1 MDIHEKLLSGLNDE
15 QCSAVTAPSDT
26 HHLILAG
33 AGCGKTMVLTRRI
46 VYLAVRGIPL
56 HTVLA
61 LTFTRKA
68 ADEMAER
75 VAKLTRESGCS
86 GAAPTITTFHAFA
99 LQVLSASLEGTVN
112 FQRIG
117 FTGTPRCCDEDMRLR
132 ILTRCSTPEERR
144 LLGCDVV
151 GLDALLERY
160 HLAPDDGDG
169 IAGGNGALLR
179 SIAAKVQQCKRQE
192 GVWDFSD
199 LVEGVVTLF
208 ERDSR
213 LAAHIREQYRAV
225 LVDEFQDTNP
235 LQVRLLDLLLADG
248 KRLFAVGD
256 DDQAI
261 YGFRGADIRPTL
273 EFGTH
278 FPGARILKLQTNYRS
293 QPALL
298 KKANRIF
305 RHKDPAYRKVLVSGR
320 YPWRSGIP
328 PTIHRFKD
336 QQQAANW
343 ILQTALECSGVLHL
357 PVGSMAVLLRTNQS
371 VTRMMECF
379 RKSVGDEGDVP
390 QVLTVHKSKGLE
402 FPVVFL
408 ADMEECVFPG
418 YRKSPDRRIESLPG
432 LLRFLR
438 HGAQYPPVERMD
450 EETRLFY
457 VAVTRAQQRLFL
469 VHTQSKSVYG
479 RTRRFQP
486 SRFLKYMR

>member
-15 QCSAVTAPSDT
+15 QRGAVTAPSDT

-46 VYLAVRGIPL
+46 VYLAARGIPL
-56 HTVLA
+56 QAVLA

-75 VAKLTRESGCS
+75 VAKLTRETGYA

-99 LQVLSASLEGTVN
+99 LQVLSASFEGIVN
-112 FQRIG
+112 FHRIG
-117 FTGTPRCCDEDMRLR
+117 FTGTPHCGDDGMRLR
-132 ILTRCSTPEERR
+132 LLTRCSTPEERR
-144 LLGCDVV
+144 LLGCDVS

-160 HLAPDDGDG
+160 HLSPDDGDG
-169 IAGGNGALLR
+169 IAGENGVLLR
-179 SIAAKVQQCKRQE
+179 SIAAKVQQCKQQE

-199 LVEGVVTLF
+199 LVEGAVALL
-208 ERDSR
+208 EGDSR

-293 QPALL
+293 LPAILT
-298 KKANRIF
+298 KANRIF

-320 YPWRSGIP
+320 YPRRSGIM
-328 PTIHRFKD
+328 PTVHRFQN
-336 QQQAANW
+336 QQQAGDW
-343 ILQTALECSGVLHL
+343 ILRTASYCSGMLNL

-371 VTRMMECF
+371 VAQMMESF
-379 RKSVGDEGDVP
+379 RTTESVDGAFP

-418 YRKSPDRRIESLPG
+418 YRKPADQRIESLPELLKF
-432 LLRFLR
+432 LLR
-438 HGAQYPPVERMD
+438 GAPNPPAEILD